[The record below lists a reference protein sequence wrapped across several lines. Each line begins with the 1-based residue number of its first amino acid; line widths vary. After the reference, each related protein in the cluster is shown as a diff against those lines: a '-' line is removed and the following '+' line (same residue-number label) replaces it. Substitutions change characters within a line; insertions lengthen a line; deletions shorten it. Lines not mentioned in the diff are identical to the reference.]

1 MIAIDA
7 DIGSSSRAAPSS
19 QLRPMRQLGAKPSFA
34 DAIGN
39 VIAR

>member
-7 DIGSSSRAAPSS
+7 DIGSSSRAAPSFPI
-19 QLRPMRQLGAKPSFA
+19 RPRQLGAKPSFA
-34 DAIGN
+34 VAIGN